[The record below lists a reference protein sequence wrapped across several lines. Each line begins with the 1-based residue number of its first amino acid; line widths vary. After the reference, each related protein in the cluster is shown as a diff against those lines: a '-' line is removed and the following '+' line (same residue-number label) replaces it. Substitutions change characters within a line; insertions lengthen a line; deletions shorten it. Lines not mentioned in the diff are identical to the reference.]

1 MFEHQNAKR
10 RTTRNRIVRLE
21 NMLFY
26 RFAPNLHQN
35 RNLSKKKTPKT
46 VVVSGFFDNCRKAVI
61 ISWRTAVHGE
71 LP

>member
-10 RTTRNRIVRLE
+10 RTTRNRIVRLG
-21 NMLFY
+21 NTLIFL
-26 RFAPNLHQN
+26 FAPNLHQN
-35 RNLSKKKTPKT
+35 RKLGKKKTPKT

-61 ISWRTAVHGE
+61 ISWRTVVHDV

>member
-35 RNLSKKKTPKT
+35 RIFSKKKTPKT

-61 ISWRTAVHGE
+61 ISWRTEEHDE
-71 LP
+71 RP